1 MFLFFVLYHLCF
13 LEIFIFARK
22 FGMGSFWILILAPI
36 RSSLSLKIRRTHAP
50 VVGRADKGY
59 HLSALVVGFPA
70 TSYSFDIRL
79 TAKTVDEDPAS
90 YKRWIYKKRS
100 NHKKY

>member
-1 MFLFFVLYHLCF
+1 
-13 LEIFIFARK
+13 
-22 FGMGSFWILILAPI
+22 MGSFWVLIFAPI

-59 HLSALVVGFPA
+59 HLSALVVGFHA
-70 TSYSFDIRL
+70 TSYSFGIRL